1 MTITEKILA
10 AHAGLD
16 VVRPGQIIKAKVD
29 FALAND
35 ITAPLA
41 IKAFKSAGG
50 KKVSDKDK
58 IALINKSNT
67 SWNLQ
72 PNLSC
77 QHHCP

>member
-41 IKAFKSAGG
+41 IKAFKAAGG
-50 KKVSDKDK
+50 KKV
-58 IALINKSNT
+58 LIKT
-67 SWNLQ
+67 EL
-72 PNLSC
+72 PLS
-77 QHHCP
+77 